1 MKETQVCWLKASR
14 KLFKQGSSDV
24 KFTAKK
30 KIVSLAKSVMSGF
43 STLTLYL
50 LVTGQGVQFFFSWK
64 KKNNTKEKGVRMQTL
79 ISIL

>member
-30 KIVSLAKSVMSGF
+30 KFVSLAKSVMSGF

-50 LVTGQGVQFFFSWK
+50 LVIGQGVQFFFFLGRK
-64 KKNNTKEKGVRMQTL
+64 KTTRRKKA
-79 ISIL
+79 

>member
-1 MKETQVCWLKASR
+1 MLVESQ
-14 KLFKQGSSDV
+14 LFKQGSSDV

-30 KIVSLAKSVMSGF
+30 KLVSLAESVMSGF

-50 LVTGQGVQFFFSWK
+50 LVTGQGVSFFLEE
-64 KKNNTKEKGVRMQTL
+64 KKNNKKEKDVRMQTL

>member
-30 KIVSLAKSVMSGF
+30 KFVSLAKSVMSGF

-50 LVTGQGVQFFFSWK
+50 LVTGQGVQFFFLGRK
-64 KKNNTKEKGVRMQTL
+64 KTTRRKKA
-79 ISIL
+79 